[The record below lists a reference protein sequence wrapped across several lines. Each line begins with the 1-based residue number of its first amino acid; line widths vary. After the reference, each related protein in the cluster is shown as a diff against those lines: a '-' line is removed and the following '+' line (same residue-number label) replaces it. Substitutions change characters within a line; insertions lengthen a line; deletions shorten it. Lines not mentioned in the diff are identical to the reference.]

1 MANIALD
8 IKANTQKALGEFKK
22 LSRELDNKFLIQGLK
37 LDVVK
42 NAFTQINREFENAV
56 GTQGLK
62 QAETTGQLT
71 RNLGLRLAQFGR
83 FGRDVSQIIAKDV
96 VGSLQQLR
104 AEGKITQEV
113 FEDSVGLAAFLDFD
127 ATGPELQRKL
137 KESSRYL
144 AEFVQDSK
152 SIIGG
157 EQGQLISRFA
167 TGEVSFDEFLQLS
180 QGVGG
185 ASLDRI
191 KEIARQVEGFNSED
205 AVVRTEAL
213 LETVR
218 IFKEDPVFA
227 QSRRIVRPLETLFIE
242 LGGLFSDRGVFG
254 ALREVGGKI
263 KAFGLDE
270 EVSRNLLNVT
280 ANLLRSIFDREEGVF
295 AKLNKTLQDV
305 FKGFDVLEP
314 ILAGATFLTEIFE
327 KLGNFFE
334 SPEFRS
340 FLSIFDGFVEGVRG
354 IFSGGSLDFSAE
366 SINKLIDGIFDA
378 VRGLLD
384 NIAKFIMGLDAG
396 AIASVLGNIVGELSK
411 TAVSILKV
419 LLTAIIK
426 SVQTIGSD
434 LRLFLG
440 ASVLGILGLDK
451 LLGGQGLRQRA
462 LVGLQRRT
470 TGGQGLF
477 DAFNPARRRREQ
489 FDRVSGQRL
498 DGFQSAVLDYMRDI
512 IGALTGRRP
521 QQGDQRTRR
530 GTIRRTTPGRDG
542 RTARQRLQDMQ
553 RLRRGGSFGLPR
565 FPGRAD
571 AMSLLGRN
579 AYTSPIGPLPLNSQ
593 APYASVPGGGFTPRL
608 ESALRPGRF
617 AQAGDAVT
625 RFARGGIG
633 NPGNALN
640 RGLIGTGDSAV
651 ASRFASRFGTR
662 GILARG
668 AGRAAGGIAGA
679 ALGALLIGGIFSGG
693 AARAAEFDAD
703 DSLTKEQK
711 EFFKNENK
719 KNTRQQ
725 AGAAAI
731 GMAGGAL
738 GGAIGSLFGPA
749 GTIIGGTIGNTL
761 GGIISDVVGP
771 GILEAVGKFVE
782 DIGSFFG
789 DLWNNVSGLAQG
801 GFKNFLNFF
810 GPEGPIQSLSRFVF
824 ELPGN
829 IIDTI
834 KEGFSSAYDGL
845 KDLGGNIVNT
855 LASLFGGGRFL
866 GGVGSGLTLVGENG
880 PELVNLGSGTIV
892 IPNSSLNGNLY
903 GGGGSS
909 SPVNNYVTINVN
921 APGADE
927 FAQQLSDAVIV
938 ELNSQFEQLSAG

>member
-22 LSRELDNKFLIQGLK
+22 LSRELDNKFLVQGLK

-83 FGRDVSQIIAKDV
+83 FGRDVSQVIAKDV

-157 EQGQLISRFA
+157 EQGQLISKFA
-167 TGEVSFDEFLQLS
+167 TGDISFDEFLQLS

-191 KEIARQVEGFNSED
+191 KEIARQVGGFNSED
-205 AVVRTEAL
+205 AVIRTEAL

-242 LGGLFSDRGVFG
+242 LGGLFSDTGVFG
-254 ALREVGGKI
+254 ALREVGGKV

-270 EVSRNLLNVT
+270 QVSRNLLNVT

-340 FLSIFDGFVEGVRG
+340 FLSIFDKFVVG
-354 IFSGGSLDFSAE
+354 IKSIFNGGSLDLSAE
-366 SINKLIDGIFDA
+366 SINKLIDGIFEA
-378 VRGLLD
+378 IRGLIN

-396 AIASVLGNIVGELSK
+396 AIASVLGNIIGELSK
-411 TAVSILKV
+411 TAFSLLQILLAGLGKGIQTIFSDGR
-419 LLTAIIK
+419 LLTGVLATGGI
-426 SVQTIGSD
+426 
-434 LRLFLG
+434 
-440 ASVLGILGLDK
+440 ASLLGIDK
-451 LLGGQGLRQRA
+451 FLGGQGPFTSIQNSLNKA
-462 LVGLQRRT
+462 LGRRGGRGL
-470 TGGQGLF
+470 GGLF
-477 DAFNPARRRREQ
+477 RPGRDSKGQ
-489 FDRVSGQRL
+489 FDKVTGERL
-498 DGFQSAVLDYMRDI
+498 TGFQSAVLRYMREI
-512 IGALTGRRP
+512 IRILDPGGSFLDQGADPNRRRRDT
-521 QQGDQRTRR
+521 QR
-530 GTIRRTTPGRDG
+530 GT
-542 RTARQRLQDMQ
+542 
-553 RLRRGGSFGLPR
+553 RRGGSPR
-565 FPGRAD
+565 MNPLRRLTGG
-571 AMSLLGRN
+571 LGRT

-608 ESALRPGRF
+608 ESAVRPGRF
-617 AQAGDAVT
+617 TQAGDAVT

-668 AGRAAGGIAGA
+668 ARRAAGGIAGA

-693 AARAAEFDAD
+693 AAQAREIDAD
-703 DSLTKEQK
+703 DRLSPEEK
-711 EFFKNENK
+711 EFLKN
-719 KNTRQQ
+719 KNRESTRQQ

-738 GGAIGSLFGPA
+738 GAGLGTLIGGPA
-749 GTIIGGTIGNTL
+749 GTFIGGAIGNTL
-761 GGIISDVVGP
+761 GGIVADMLGP
-771 GILEAVGKFVE
+771 GVLEGVGKFVE

-801 GFKNFLNFF
+801 GFKNFMNFF

-829 IIDTI
+829 IVDTI

-909 SPVNNYVTINVN
+909 SPVNNYVTVNVN

-927 FAQQLSDAVIV
+927 FAQQLSDAVII
-938 ELNSQFEQLSAG
+938 ELNNQFEQLSTG